1 LDKFIVKG
9 GVRLR
14 GELEVKGAKNA
25 VLPILAATLLASKGE
40 SVIHNVPDTSDIRV
54 MLKLL
59 EGLGARV
66 KFESKDHTVV
76 VNAEEIKKFEAPYDL
91 VRKMRASFMVAGP
104 LLTRFGKAKVSMPGG
119 CAIGA
124 RPVDQHIRGFS
135 ALGANIKEEHG
146 YIEATCERLKGNIV
160 YFDRPTHTGTENI
173 IMAGTLADGETTI
186 INAACDPEIVD
197 LANFLNLMGAQVYGA
212 GSTLVKVR
220 GVKELRGIEYKPIG
234 DRLEAGTYL
243 FAAIGTRG
251 DVTVK
256 GVKPQHLAI
265 VLLKMADMGAE
276 VDIKGDTIRV
286 KCDSRPGPV
295 NITTFPYPGFP
306 TDLQPAVM
314 AVLTTARGTS
324 YVRETVFENR
334 FLHVMELMR
343 LGANLEITG
352 DKVIVKGVEELQGA
366 EVMASDIRA
375 GAGLLIACMMAQGES
390 NILRVYHIDRGYERI
405 DAVLNSIGADVKR
418 VEQ

>member
-1 LDKFIVKG
+1 
-9 GVRLR
+9 
-14 GELEVKGAKNA
+14 
-25 VLPILAATLLASKGE
+25 
-40 SVIHNVPDTSDIRV
+40 
-54 MLKLL
+54 
-59 EGLGARV
+59 V

>member
-1 LDKFIVKG
+1 MDKFIVKG

-14 GELEVKGAKNA
+14 GELEIKGAKNA

-286 KCDSRPGPV
+286 KCDSRPCPV

>member
-1 LDKFIVKG
+1 MDKFIVKG

>member
-14 GELEVKGAKNA
+14 GELEIKGAKNA

-286 KCDSRPGPV
+286 KCDSRPCPV